1 MRSLYTLLLYL
12 ATPLVLLYLFVRG
25 LRSRDYLRR
34 WPERFGWFEPP
45 GCRDGIVVHAVS
57 MGEVN
62 AASMLVRELLRRYP
76 DDALCLTTL
85 TPTGSARVR
94 ELFNDSVSHVYVP
107 LDLPGA
113 VRRFLDRVRPRLLVI
128 METEIWPNLYHLAA
142 ERGIPILIVNAR
154 ISERSL
160 GAYRR
165 LRHLTGAAL
174 RKTSG
179 IGAQSA
185 VDLQRLLEIGAH
197 KAQVIVT
204 GNMKF
209 DVPMPP
215 SLTEQGEAMRMAWG
229 TQRRVLVAGST
240 HEGDERALL
249 AAFSQLLE
257 TFPDALLV
265 LVPRHP
271 ERFARAAQLA
281 RQAGLTVSLRS
292 DGISCPA
299 GTQCFVIDAMGELL
313 HFYAAGDVAFVGG
326 SLEPIGGHNVLEPA
340 ALSKPV
346 LFGPYTANFADITR
360 QLLESEAAFRVAD
373 AEQLE
378 AAVRRL
384 FSAPDLRD
392 RMGRA
397 GFELVRS
404 GRGAVARTLEMIE
417 NQLTAGAD

>member
-12 ATPLVLLYLFVRG
+12 ATPLLLLYFLLRG
-25 LRSRDYLRR
+25 LRSRDYLKR

-45 GCRDGIVVHAVS
+45 DRAGGITVHAVS

-62 AASMLVRELLRRYP
+62 AASMLVQELIRRCP
-76 DDALCLTTL
+76 DDPLCLTTL

-94 ELFNDSVSHVYVP
+94 ELFGDAVFHVYIP

-128 METEIWPNLYHLAA
+128 METEIWPNLYHQAA
-142 ERGIPILIVNAR
+142 ARGIPILIVNAR
-154 ISERSL
+154 ISEHSF

-165 LRHLTGAAL
+165 LRRLTGAVL

-185 VDLQRLLEIGAH
+185 LDRQRLLEVGARDG
-197 KAQVIVT
+197 QITVT

-209 DVPMPP
+209 DVRVPP
-215 SLTEQGEAMRMAWG
+215 SLTEQGEALRLAWG

-249 AAFSQLLE
+249 AAFNRLLV

-281 RQAGLTVSLRS
+281 RQSGLTVSLRS
-292 DGISCPA
+292 AGISCPV
-299 GTQCFVIDAMGELL
+299 GTQCFVVDAMGELL
-313 HFYAAGDVAFVGG
+313 RYYAAADVAFVGG

-346 LFGPYTANFADITR
+346 LFGPHTANFADITR

-397 GFELVRS
+397 GLELVKS
-404 GRGAVARTLEMIE
+404 GQGAVARTLEMIE
-417 NQLTAGAD
+417 RQLTARAD

>member
-12 ATPLVLLYLFVRG
+12 ATPLVLLHFFLRG
-25 LRSRDYLRR
+25 LRSSGYLKR

-45 GCRDGIVVHAVS
+45 RRRDGIVVHAVS

-62 AASMLVRELLRRYP
+62 AASMLVQELLRRFP
-76 DDALCLTTL
+76 DDPLCLTTG

-94 ELFNDSVSHVYVP
+94 ELFADRVFHVYLP

-128 METEIWPNLYHLAA
+128 METEIWPNLYHQAA
-142 ERGIPILIVNAR
+142 ARGIPILIVNAR
-154 ISERSL
+154 ISERSFPT
-160 GAYRR
+160 YRR
-165 LRHLTGAAL
+165 LRRLTGAAL
-174 RKTSG
+174 RRTSG

-185 VDLQRLLEIGAH
+185 LDQQRLLQIGAPEPR
-197 KAQVIVT
+197 VTVT

-209 DVPMPP
+209 DVRMPP
-215 SLTEQGEAMRMAWG
+215 SLTEQGETIRLAWG

-249 AAFSQLLE
+249 AAFSRVLE
-257 TFPDALLV
+257 TFPAASLD

-299 GTQCFVIDAMGELL
+299 GTQCFVVDAMGELL
-313 HFYAAGDVAFVGG
+313 RFYAAGDVAFVGG

-346 LFGPYTANFADITR
+346 LFGPHTANFTDITR
-360 QLLESEAAFRVAD
+360 QLLENEAAFRVAD

-404 GRGAVARTLEMIE
+404 GQGAVARTLEMIE
-417 NQLTAGAD
+417 AQLTARAD